1 MVNGLVEPQHQI
13 TVPGG
18 DATIECNSA
27 TPVHW
32 LRKGESLR
40 TFTVFTTLILR
51 NITKQDGGKYE
62 CHGHLDSKGRSP
74 FTATAMVLVAG
85 ILSAQSY

>member
-1 MVNGLVEPQHQI
+1 MVNGLVEPPYQI
-13 TVPGG
+13 NVPGG
-18 DATIECNSA
+18 VVTIECNSA

-40 TFTVFTTLILR
+40 TFTVFTTLVLK

-62 CHGHLDSKGRSP
+62 CHGHLGSKSRSP
-74 FTATAMVLVAG
+74 FTATAILLVAG
-85 ILSAQSY
+85 TSSV